1 MHEKIKQVKKE
12 KGITMY
18 GERLLKPIPIP
29 TPKLSIERI
38 IPMIIASF
46 IDKILSLFKSAFV
59 ASKAIF
65 KNNLKL
71 KIFIVTTSLHI
82 AFLLSQIFMIS
93 LKNFTKPTII
103 NNEKEKY
110 LEKSSLSIFEK
121 RKPIR
126 IPHAKINVFM
136 TIISNIVLKWTFI
149 LEVP

>member
-1 MHEKIKQVKKE
+1 
-12 KGITMY
+12 MY

-93 LKNFTKPTII
+93 LKNFIKPTII
-103 NNEKEKY
+103 NNEKERY

-126 IPHAKINVFM
+126 IP
-136 TIISNIVLKWTFI
+136 TLK
-149 LEVP
+149 

>member
-1 MHEKIKQVKKE
+1 MYSPRQEKIKQIKKE
-12 KGITMY
+12 NSKTIKEKFSPRPM
-18 GERLLKPIPIP
+18 PIP
-29 TPKLSIERI
+29 TPKLSIDNI
-38 IPMIIASF
+38 KPIIIASF

-82 AFLLSQIFMIS
+82 AFLLSQIFIIS
-93 LKNFTKPTII
+93 LKNFIKPTII

-110 LEKSSLSIFEK
+110 LEKSSLSIYEK

-136 TIISNIVLKWTFI
+136 TIISNIVLK
-149 LEVP
+149 